1 MSEQPEDTGCLERVI
16 LALLGVITGG
26 QFSFYC
32 YLLAFFVLGNF
43 LEAYE
48 PSFPIERSDKSLIGE
63 PIDALTYLIW
73 LPALFLLLVVL
84 PRSAFA
90 RLKWVTAGV
99 FVSQFV
105 ASRAFAFLL
114 QYFHNYHDSA
124 YIVDTFAEIRR
135 EMTTLD
141 RWIYSPLVALLERG
155 WGYWAVALHSILLGT
170 LWTLV
175 IYGVYRVIK
184 RLVLARRA
192 AREAKASGLEAR

>member
-1 MSEQPEDTGCLERVI
+1 MSEQPENTGCVQRVI

-26 QFSFYC
+26 LFAFYC
-32 YLLAFFVLGNF
+32 WLMAFWVSGNI

-48 PSFPIERSDKSLIGE
+48 PSFPVERPYTPLIGWPRE
-63 PIDALTYLIW
+63 AFYLIL
-73 LPALFLLLVVL
+73 LPALFLLLVAL

-90 RLKWVTAGV
+90 RLKWVAAGV
-99 FVSQFV
+99 YISQFV

-114 QYFHNYHDSA
+114 QYFHNYHDSP
-124 YIVDTFAEIRR
+124 YFVDTFADIRQ
-135 EMTTLD
+135 EMTTVD

-170 LWTLV
+170 FWTLV
-175 IYGVYRVIK
+175 IYGVYRVFK